1 MLSGCTG
8 PPTTDAALLNGP
20 GSVPASIGDQPGKTS
35 GKEGPVLMLL
45 WYVVYPVHLYLIVK
59 NRYIRVNKD
68 KNFTMQF
75 SFLYRLL
82 SIVYTLK
89 MSCFIG
95 LCRKIGLFQTV

>member
-1 MLSGCTG
+1 M
-8 PPTTDAALLNGP
+8 
-20 GSVPASIGDQPGKTS
+20 PASIGDQPGKTS
-35 GKEGPVLMLL
+35 GKEGPVLILL